1 MKFCTSYYQNENIRR
16 KVNELRWSMYS
27 FTGAIEYSEG
37 HPDIRIIVEILN
49 LSDSRTPSMDILNN
63 IQQENNQIYY
73 DFYSLDDLIAYA
85 DYTQSNHIMYHQPAL
100 TWNLVQILL
109 AYNVSDIT
117 IGEPL
122 TFSMNDIEK
131 NIRSLGVNVRVRPYI
146 ARNSYQM
153 KLQNDNG
160 AHHFWILPQHLY
172 LYENYIDVIDLI
184 DDNIAREEGLVNAYT
199 STLPYNAYLSTLIQG
214 LNTEVGAQFIDE
226 TFVNSR
232 LNCGQYCMKNKNSCH
247 RCDQYIK
254 MYDVINLLKKNSN

>member
-1 MKFCTSYYQNENIRR
+1 MKFCTSYYQNEDMR
-16 KVNELRWSMYS
+16 KKVDELRWSAYS
-27 FTGAIEYSEG
+27 LSNALEYSER
-37 HPDIRIIVEILN
+37 HPDTRIIIEILN
-49 LSDSRTPSMDILNN
+49 LADERTPSTDMLQK
-63 IQQENNQIYY
+63 IQQENQQIYY
-73 DFYSLDDLIAYA
+73 DFYSLDDLITYA

-109 AYNVSDIT
+109 ACNVSDIT

-122 TFSMNDIEK
+122 TFNMNDVEK
-131 NIRSLGVNVRVRPYI
+131 NIRSLGVKVRVRPYI
-146 ARNSYQM
+146 ARNNYQM

-184 DDNIAREEGLVNAYT
+184 DDNTVREIGLINAYT
-199 STLPYNAYLSTLIQG
+199 STLPYNAHLSTLIQG
-214 LNTEVGAQFIDE
+214 LNSDIGAGFIDE